1 MDYISKIIYHEF
13 LSFFL
18 VLDSKIEV
26 MQNGNLL
33 FTFMAI

>member
-18 VLDSKIEV
+18 SF
-26 MQNGNLL
+26 L
-33 FTFMAI
+33 FWTQK